1 MSPWEVL
8 LARLTRAVPGVGA
21 VVLVGA
27 LYAMVGIVFA
37 WPTGHARAWR
47 LAAWIVSIAAYA
59 GHVGYERLRLRSS
72 AFTGA
77 LRVALAVALGAFGLA
92 VGAIA
97 HSISAGTSSDHR
109 RLLLAALA
117 VWPAMTGLPAF
128 LVTWIAGRLL
138 ARSSAADT
146 R

>member
-1 MSPWEVL
+1 MCPVEVL
-8 LARLTRAVPGVGA
+8 LVRLTRAVPGVGA

-37 WPTGHARAWR
+37 WPTSHARAWR
-47 LAAWIVSIAAYA
+47 LVAWIVSIAAYA

-97 HSISAGTSSDHR
+97 HSIAAATTSEHR
-109 RLLLAALA
+109 RLLLVALA
-117 VWPAMTGLPAF
+117 VWPAMAALPAF
-128 LVTWIAGRLL
+128 LVAWIAGRLL
-138 ARSSAADT
+138 VRS
-146 R
+146 

>member
-1 MSPWEVL
+1 LEIL
-8 LARLTRAVPGVGA
+8 LARWTRAVPGLGA

-27 LYAMVGIVFA
+27 LYATVGIVFA

-47 LAAWIVSIAAYA
+47 LAAWIVSIAAYV
-59 GHVGYERLRLRSS
+59 GHLGYERLRLRSS
-72 AFTGA
+72 ALAGA

-97 HSISAGTSSDHR
+97 HSISAGTSSEHR
-109 RLLLAALA
+109 RLLLVALA
-117 VWPAMTGLPAF
+117 AWPAITGLPAF

-138 ARSSAADT
+138 MRSSGADT

>member
-1 MSPWEVL
+1 M
-8 LARLTRAVPGVGA
+8 
-21 VVLVGA
+21 VLVGA

-97 HSISAGTSSDHR
+97 HSMAVGTTSEHR
-109 RLLLAALA
+109 RLLLIALA
-117 VWPAMTGLPAF
+117 VWPVMTALPAF
-128 LVTWIAGRLL
+128 LVAWIAGKLL
-138 ARSSAADT
+138 VRSSRADT
-146 R
+146 A